1 MVRLILV
8 ILLSLSALAGEPAP
22 ATREANTTW
31 LLIARMGSNNPA
43 AREQAV
49 SQIMSMGR
57 SGREVLVEALNSED
71 PQVRTVAAGMI
82 VRFGFDEPDDPPGL
96 VDILSQYGR
105 MHATNR
111 AASLGSIA
119 DAAGNKAGAVFL
131 RLIRAEPSD
140 TVRWAMFGY
149 IRRGLARDLFPAPA
163 KFDAGSSRAPNI
175 ALAGWAWE
183 KSDYPRA
190 LRLYRRCLDTERESP
205 SVDNGEADYVF
216 QALVNTAMRDRRY
229 DDAAQVYRV
238 QYARQMH
245 AIDHDDSQANPLDS
259 LFYLHA
265 TRGPLADLSSDVE
278 AYASQLHRPQL
289 VYALAR
295 LYQDRAGNR
304 VTADALGRIAFA
316 SSICAPQQREA
327 VSEFLVNHRWDSL
340 AEAELATMLALN
352 PEPGGTNFSNA
363 HLRMGLLRARQ
374 DDHLEAG
381 THKQTA
387 LEAIERFGGLMTR
400 TRGERQFRGREAMD
414 LMWAEVDWHYFRAA
428 KAAGDTAAMQRHLD
442 KLVAAQPNDEQI
454 VLDIVPLLLESG
466 RKDDAAKL
474 FAKPYASLEMHLLQ
488 KPDDPERLNNLAWL
502 CGRSGQRLDVGQR
515 LIEQALAERP
525 DNYAYLDTAAEIQFQ
540 LGNVAKAIEL
550 EERALRLKPGDP
562 FLREQLERFRKR

>member
-1 MVRLILV
+1 MVRLIPFL
-8 ILLSLSALAGEPAP
+8 LLSLSALAGTP
-22 ATREANTTW
+22 ATREANTAW

-71 PQVRTVAAGMI
+71 PQVRTVAAGLI
-82 VRFGFDEPDDPPGL
+82 VRFPFDEPDDPPGL

-149 IRRGLARDLFPAPA
+149 IRRGLSRDLFPPPV

-183 KSDYPRA
+183 KSDHPRA
-190 LRLYRRCLDTERESP
+190 LRLYLRCLEAERESP
-205 SVDNGEADYVF
+205 SADNGEADYVS
-216 QALVNTAMRDRRY
+216 QTLINTAMRDRRY

-238 QYARQMH
+238 QYARKMH
-245 AIDHDDSQANPLDS
+245 AFDRDDNQPNPLDS
-259 LFYLHA
+259 LFHLHA
-265 TRGPLADLSSDVE
+265 TRGPLAGFTSDVE
-278 AYASQLHRPQL
+278 TYASQLHRPQL

-295 LYQDRAGNR
+295 LYQDRAGDR
-304 VTADALGRIAFA
+304 ITADALCRLAFA
-316 SSICAPQQREA
+316 ASICAPQQREE
-327 VSEFLVNHRWDSL
+327 VSEFLINHRWDDL
-340 AEAELATMLALN
+340 AETELATMLFLN
-352 PEPGGTNFSNA
+352 PEPGGTEYSNA
-363 HLRMGLLRARQ
+363 HLRMGLLLARR
-374 DDHLEAG
+374 DDHLGAA

-428 KAAGDTAAMQRHLD
+428 QAAGDTAAMQRHLN

-466 RKDDAAKL
+466 RKDDAVKL

-488 KPDDPERLNNLAWL
+488 KPDDPERMNNLAWL
-502 CGRSGQRLDVGQR
+502 CGRAGQKLDEAQK
-515 LIEQALAERP
+515 LIERALAEKP
-525 DNYAYLDTAAEIQFQ
+525 DNHAYLDTAAEIQFQ